1 MTQAA
6 EPISHYRLTH
16 LKALEAEA
24 IHIMREVAAQFERPA
39 LMFSGGKDSIVMVAL
54 ALKAFRPAKFPFP
67 LLHIDTGHNFPEA
80 LDFRDQ
86 LVEKIGERLIVH
98 KVQDLI
104 DKGLASEDPGPFPSR
119 NRAQIPTLIN
129 AIEEFRFD
137 ALFGGARRD
146 EEKARAKERIFSF
159 RDEFGQWDPKNQ
171 RPELWNLY
179 NGRHRMGEN
188 IRVFPISNWTE
199 MDVWQYIMLE
209 NIEIPDLYFSHKRDV
224 VDLEAGGELLEII
237 SDFVVGRFVPVDE
250 VHLVHADHEVGN
262 AEQRGDERV
271 TPGLLDHAVASIDED
286 QREVGGRCA
295 GHHVARVLHMAGAVR
310 DDELALGCREV
321 AVRDIDGDAL
331 LALRAEPVGEQREV
345 HTLVAA

>member
-86 LVEKIGERLIVH
+86 LVEKIGERLIIH

-104 DKGLASEDPGPFPSR
+104 DKGMATEDPGPFPSR

-129 AIEEFRFD
+129 AIEEYRFD

-209 NIEIPDLYFSHKRDV
+209 QIEIPDLYFSHKRDV
-224 VDLEAGGELLEII
+224 VKRMGQW
-237 SDFVVGRFVPVDE
+237 V
-250 VHLVHADHEVGN
+250 
-262 AEQRGDERV
+262 
-271 TPGLLDHAVASIDED
+271 
-286 QREVGGRCA
+286 
-295 GHHVARVLHMAGAVR
+295 
-310 DDELALGCREV
+310 
-321 AVRDIDGDAL
+321 
-331 LALRAEPVGEQREV
+331 PVGEAPFGPRDGEEV
-345 HTLVAA
+345 INRTVRFRTVGDMSCTAATDSPAATLEDIVGEVAAAPASVVHAWTTRTVKPRWKTARRKGTSKP